1 MVENLD
7 NESFMVYAARYYI
20 SPHYIE
26 QEFFND
32 LKRLKYIKRLIQRYR
47 NTGEIKERLVL
58 NHIIMLYNVFE
69 TYACTKLLFFKLNP
83 EDYSTIKTFLLY
95 LGYMPDII
103 ININN
108 KNIFSTSIPINEEI
122 NTILEQL

>member
-7 NESFMVYAARYYI
+7 NDTFLSYAAKYYI
-20 SPHYIE
+20 SPHFIE
-26 QEFFND
+26 NEFFID
-32 LKRLKYIKRLIQRYR
+32 LKRIKYIKRLIQRYR

-83 EDYSTIKTFLLY
+83 EDYSTVKTFLLY

-122 NTILEQL
+122 HTILEQL